1 MLNHSKSNIYY
12 SPSKIKKNLNKSIDF
27 TLQGIQNYCLD
38 PVSNFTRNRKLSAR
52 TLIKCIMNFSNHS
65 TLSELSL
72 LFSDME
78 DMPTPSALC
87 QRRKLLD
94 PEIFKRINRL
104 FLCSFD
110 NYSTINGYRILAQDG
125 SSINIPFR
133 NDDTRITY
141 NQFDIPCCQ
150 YHINALYDCLN
161 HIFLDW
167 SIDTATKKQESD
179 ALINIIYSGHYPQNA
194 IFTAD
199 RGYENYNLFAHFIE
213 RNLKFAIRVKDINT
227 KNGIMTNIIT
237 PDGTFDITVSRTLT
251 RLQTKEIKAN
261 KERYVFVPST
271 SRFDFLDP
279 THDDYEMS
287 LRIVRFK
294 TGDGSYETIVTNLS
308 DDEFSLDDFKE
319 LYHYR
324 WEEETAFNKV
334 KNTLGMVYFHAVNR
348 KLIQQEINATFLMY
362 NVSEIIVNNIEIK
375 QNRQYSYKANFANA
389 VTNIR
394 LYLRNL
400 MNEKR
405 LVSRI
410 KKFLVPIRPER
421 SYERPIKSKSVK
433 PFNHRTS

>member
-72 LFSDME
+72 FFSDME

-87 QRRKLLD
+87 QRRKLLE

-133 NDDTRITY
+133 NDDTRIAY
-141 NQFDIPCCQ
+141 NQLDIPCRQ

-161 HIFLDW
+161 HTFLDW

-227 KNGIMTNIIT
+227 KKGIMTNIIT

-294 TGDGSYETIVTNLS
+294 TGDSNYETIVTNLS
-308 DDEFSLDDFKE
+308 DDEFSLEDFKE

-375 QNRQYSYKANFANA
+375 QNRKYSYKANFANA

-421 SYERPIKSKSVK
+421 SYERPIKSKSDK